1 MHIQIHWTTAIRVLD
16 KQNTLIYYN
25 NAAWDTQSYHSQT
38 VRMTAFLNFNLNDG
52 FVYKSQRNKISILF
66 LKETVNIMVDKH

>member
-1 MHIQIHWTTAIRVLD
+1 MHIQIHWTNAIRVLD

-25 NAAWDTQSYHSQT
+25 NAAWDTQRYHSQT